1 LLRRLDFK
9 LLLLLWLGCGGWAH
23 AQAGPD
29 ATSAAVQGIAPIS
42 FGKAVAPVFGPW
54 KFQAGDSPL
63 DPATHAQ
70 LWAEP
75 GFDDSNWESVDL
87 TPENGTLD
95 PWSGP
100 AGYVPGWTAKGHAGY
115 SGYAWYRIR
124 VHLET
129 RAGEKLALAG
139 PLDVDDAYQVFDNG
153 SLTGSFGSFTGAT
166 PVIYYTQPTMFLL
179 PQSAGG
185 NSGSQELVL
194 AFRVWMGPKTL
205 LQQPGAGGLH
215 SAPLLGSAAA
225 VTAAYQL
232 RWQKLIRAYTPLA
245 FEALIFVLLATMAF
259 SLTLFDKTDSAY
271 LWMGTVLLWVAIDY
285 FLAVLSS
292 WTTYVSV
299 LVPNLLR
306 DDLLTPLICAG
317 WVIVWWVWFRLHRPA
332 WVPRAAQLL
341 AVLLFVSNLIAGE
354 LIFGFIPHSVAAA
367 FFNVSLAIRL
377 LFYALLVWVVVL
389 GIRRKGREGWLVLP
403 AVALCG
409 LGQFQREHSVLH
421 IQLGGFPL
429 GFELSLAQI
438 SNLLM
443 AAVLG
448 LLLLQRLLFSLREQR
463 LMAQDINM
471 RLLQSGQEQCVMAL
485 ELRQAQ
491 EVQQVI
497 LPEARTTLPGL
508 VIESEYRPARAVGGD
523 FFQIIPRPIDG
534 SLLIVAGDVT
544 GKGLKA
550 GMMVA
555 FLVGAIRST
564 VDWSADPAVLLK
576 SLNQRLVGR
585 GDAQATCVAM
595 RIGAEGDVVLA
606 NAGHIPPYLNGDM
619 LSIEGAFPLGF
630 SAELDLSV
638 QRFKLVEGDR
648 LVLMSDGIAEAM
660 DANGQ
665 LFGFERALDLVRR
678 ARSAAEV
685 ATAAQ
690 RFGQEDDISVISVTR
705 TGVRDRVLA

>member
-1 LLRRLDFK
+1 VSLRRFDFK
-9 LLLLLWLGCGGWAH
+9 LVLLLWLGCGVW
-23 AQAGPD
+23 AQAQAVPGQ
-29 ATSAAVQGIAPIS
+29 AGSAAQISLGQAAAPL
-42 FGKAVAPVFGPW
+42 FGPW

-63 DPATHAQ
+63 DPSTHVP
-70 LWAEP
+70 LWAQP
-75 GFDDSNWESVDL
+75 GFDDSSWESVDL
-87 TPENGTLD
+87 KPENGTFD
-95 PWSGP
+95 PWNGP
-100 AGYVPGWTAKGHAGY
+100 TGYVQGWTGKGHARY
-115 SGYAWYRIR
+115 SGYAWYRLR

-129 RAGEKLALAG
+129 QSGEKLALAG
-139 PLDVDDAYQVFDNG
+139 PLDVDDAFQVFDNG
-153 SLTGSFGSFTGAT
+153 SLVGSFGDFSGAK
-166 PVIYYTQPTMFLL
+166 PAIYYSQPTMFRL
-179 PQSAGG
+179 PDSAAG
-185 NSGSQELVL
+185 NLAPLDLVL
-194 AFRVWMGPKTL
+194 VFRVWMGPKTL
-205 LQQPGAGGLH
+205 LTQPGAGGLH
-215 SAPLLGSAAA
+215 SAPLLGSERAIG
-225 VTAAYQL
+225 AAYQL
-232 RWQKLIRAYTPLA
+232 RWQKLVRAYTPLA
-245 FEALIFVLLATMAF
+245 FEALFFVLLAVMAF
-259 SLTLFDKTDSAY
+259 SLTLFDKTDPAY
-271 LWMGTVLLWVAIDY
+271 LWMGTIMFWTAIDY
-285 FLAVLSS
+285 LLAVLSS

-299 LVPNLLR
+299 LVPTLLR

-317 WVIVWWVWFRLHRPA
+317 WVIVWWIWFRLHRPA

-341 AVLLFVSNLIAGE
+341 AVLLFVSNIVAGE
-354 LIFGFIPHSVAAA
+354 LVFSFIPHSVAAGFA
-367 FFNVSLAIRL
+367 VASLVIRL
-377 LFYALLVWVVVL
+377 LLYALLVWVVIL
-389 GIRRKGREGWLVLP
+389 GVRRRGRESWPVLL
-403 AVALCG
+403 AVAFCG

-421 IQLGGFPL
+421 IRLGGFPM
-429 GFELSLAQI
+429 GFELSIAQI

-443 AAVLG
+443 AGVLG
-448 LLLLQRLLFSLREQR
+448 LLLLQRLLISLREQR
-463 LMAQDINM
+463 LMAQDINQ

-485 ELRQAQ
+485 ELKQAQ

-523 FFQIIPRPIDG
+523 FFQVIPLPIDG

-576 SLNQRLVGR
+576 ALNKRLVGR
-585 GDAQATCVAM
+585 GDAQATCLAM
-595 RIGAEGDVVLA
+595 RISAEGEVVLA

-619 LSIEGAFPLGF
+619 LAIEGAFPLGF

-638 QRFKLVEGDR
+638 QRFKLAEGDR

-685 ATAAQ
+685 ASAAQ

-705 TGVRDRVLA
+705 TAVWDRVLA